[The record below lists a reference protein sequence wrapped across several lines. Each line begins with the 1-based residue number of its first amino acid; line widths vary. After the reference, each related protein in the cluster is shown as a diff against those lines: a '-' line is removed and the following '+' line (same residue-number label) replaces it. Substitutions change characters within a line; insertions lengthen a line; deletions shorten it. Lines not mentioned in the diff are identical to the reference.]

1 MWHKRG
7 GKKGV
12 GLRWARNTAVL
23 NWERGGIWLLWTPP
37 LPGETDRLY
46 AGDSSTSYGWT
57 EFPGQEHSTVKQG
70 GCQAADARS
79 PHFALGVGPQST
91 LTASRRKNTTELHF
105 FLSRGYIHSVTSP
118 GFEHRGDSM
127 EAWDHHYWEG
137 KTNTNKQKAC
147 DTYWKRTEKPLPVNL
162 LEKWCSHIDV

>member
-37 LPGETDRLY
+37 LPGETDRLC

-57 EFPGQEHSTVKQG
+57 ECPGQEHSTVKQG
-70 GCQAADARS
+70 GCQAAVARS
-79 PHFALGVGPQST
+79 PLCPW
-91 LTASRRKNTTELHF
+91 SRAAEHINCKQEEKYYRIT
-105 FLSRGYIHSVTSP
+105 FLSEQRIHTLCDQSWVWTQGRLDGGLRP
-118 GFEHRGDSM
+118 PLLGGQ
-127 EAWDHHYWEG
+127 
-137 KTNTNKQKAC
+137 NKHKQTKSLW
-147 DTYWKRTEKPLPVNL
+147 YL
-162 LEKWCSHIDV
+162 LEKNRKTSSR